1 MDFEQNGSCDQKMLL
16 LNYFKVY
23 IKNVTSQIFQSL
35 YKNVTT
41 QIFQSLYNF
50 VSTLGY
56 HSAAMVTAN
65 HFFNQHQQYYFN
77 NILSNHQINNE
88 SQEPIIKSEQNY
100 FDSTV
105 VMQNAELPLSSNSTT
120 GSTSPVLQEIKAHG
134 FTRSELAQVTLKK
147 PRSTF
152 TSQQV
157 LHLEQEFKAQS
168 YLCRPNRAKL
178 ASQLGLSERQV
189 KIWFQNRRMK
199 AKKLASKAPKIQ
211 NRSPLS

>member
-1 MDFEQNGSCDQKMLL
+1 MMNTLAMQN
-16 LNYFKVY
+16 
-23 IKNVTSQIFQSL
+23 QSHP
-35 YKNVTT
+35 YPQAYTYPYWYPHQNH
-41 QIFQSLYNF
+41 
-50 VSTLGY
+50 LGY

-88 SQEPIIKSEQNY
+88 SQEPIIKPEQNY

-105 VMQNAELPLSSNSTT
+105 MANAELPLSSNSTT

-134 FTRSELAQVTLKK
+134 FTRSDLAQVTLKK

-157 LHLEQEFKAQS
+157 LHLEQEFKVQS

-178 ASQLGLSERQV
+178 ASQLGLTERQV

-199 AKKLASKAPKIQ
+199 AKKLASKAPNLQ